1 MENYSEPLVGCIAIA
16 LAATATAVSL
26 GPWDRPYELRTV
38 AAVRRRFGKAAARF
52 LWLAVAATALVSGL
66 AILTDARP
74 SYAVPDGDPD
84 KGAAKSAP
92 EVASY

>member
-38 AAVRRRFGKAAARF
+38 AAVRRRFGKAAARV
-52 LWLAVAATALVSGL
+52 LWLALAVTALASGL
-66 AILTDARP
+66 AILTGARP
-74 SYAVPDGDPD
+74 PYAAPDGEPER
-84 KGAAKSAP
+84 GAADSAL
-92 EVASY
+92 ETASY